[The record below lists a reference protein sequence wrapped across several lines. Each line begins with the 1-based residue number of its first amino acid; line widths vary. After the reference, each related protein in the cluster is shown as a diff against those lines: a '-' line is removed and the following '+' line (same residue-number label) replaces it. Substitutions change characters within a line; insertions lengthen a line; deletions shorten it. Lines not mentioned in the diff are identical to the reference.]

1 MHFSKM
7 HGLGNDFVII
17 NTFEEKIPNPEEV
30 AIRVCNRNFGIG
42 ADGLVLI
49 GPSDKA
55 DLKVRIFNPDGS
67 ESESCGNAIRC
78 VAKYVYTKGIF
89 GEVIK
94 IDSLAG
100 IIIPQVIL
108 NKDKVT
114 GIRVDM
120 GEPRLERKEIP
131 MLGPPG
137 KVISEPL
144 KVIDKEFKI
153 TALSMGNPHC
163 VIYVDDIYD
172 IDLEKDGP
180 EIEHHEVFPVKTNV
194 EFVQVLNESEVNMLV
209 WERGVGPTMSSGTGA
224 CAVAVA
230 GVLNNKH
237 GRKIK
242 VNLTGG
248 TLDIHWSKEDNHVY
262 KIGPVQEVFEG
273 YIKDLD

>member
-17 NTFEEKIPNPEEV
+17 NNFEEIITNPEEF
-30 AIRVCNRNFGIG
+30 AIKACNRNFGIG

-49 GPSDKA
+49 EPSDKA
-55 DLKVRIFNPDGS
+55 DLEVRIFNPDGT

-78 VAKYVYTKGIF
+78 VAKYVYTRGIF

-100 IIIPQVIL
+100 IIVPQIIL
-108 NKDKVT
+108 NKDKIT

-137 KVISEPL
+137 RVISEPL
-144 KVIDKEFKI
+144 KVIDEEFKI

-163 VIYVDDIYD
+163 VVYVDDIYD
-172 IDLEKDGP
+172 IDLEKYGP

-194 EFVQVLNESEVNMLV
+194 EFVQVLNENEVNMLV

-237 GRKIK
+237 ARKIR

-248 TLDIHWSKEDNHVY
+248 TLDIHWSKEDNRVY
-262 KIGPVQEVFEG
+262 KTGTVQEVFEG